1 MEEQTVL
8 FDPRFLGKHAGAIIT
23 DPGVALVEL
32 VANTWDSYA
41 TDVAICW
48 PNPRTK
54 TCFSI
59 RDNGT
64 GMTPEQFERRWIT
77 LDYDRV
83 EELGRDAEPPP
94 ELASEKP
101 RPTYGR
107 NGRGRYAAFLF
118 SSPYE
123 LRTWRDGIEVTY
135 KVSRGTSAPLELKL
149 VKRRTKDVVGHGTEI
164 RALNSDSVGLT
175 AEQAREV
182 LGARFLTDPQFR
194 VSIDGTI
201 VGFDDIPDNM
211 LQEASAQVLDLAD
224 LSLSQGSLQRPDFVI
239 IPDGSVGFYSRDSYG
254 EDYEVEGVE
263 SLVIA
268 EIKKPGIAI
277 GTQQL
282 DQALGYATEL
292 IKRGSITPNTPVACF
307 VLGSKLLP
315 IEAEETKRGRVTITP
330 MAYDT
335 FIRRAEKRM
344 LGLREKLK
352 GAPFLQ
358 GHGLD
363 AEGFLTPPQP
373 KQPELWSVNELSP

>member
-211 LQEASAQVLDLAD
+211 LQEASAQVLDLGTAKILMIDAWRSDRTTRQHGIAWRVCGRLVGECTWRGFFDERILDGRTAEAKRFTFIVFAD
-224 LSLSQGSLQRPDFVI
+224 FLSDAIAPDWSEFKKDSGAWQATRPIVEERIRELLSQAADSRRSEVKE
-239 IPDGSVGFYSRDSYG
+239 SVKERLSSAVRGLAPISRG
-254 EDYEVEGVE
+254 
-263 SLVIA
+263 
-268 EIKKPGIAI
+268 
-277 GTQQL
+277 
-282 DQALGYATEL
+282 
-292 IKRGSITPNTPVACF
+292 
-307 VLGSKLLP
+307 
-315 IEAEETKRGRVTITP
+315 
-330 MAYDT
+330 
-335 FIRRAEKRM
+335 
-344 LGLREKLK
+344 
-352 GAPFLQ
+352 
-358 GHGLD
+358 
-363 AEGFLTPPQP
+363 
-373 KQPELWSVNELSP
+373 

>member
-1 MEEQTVL
+1 VIDNCPGITEGEVEQIAGILANLEQSSSKYGLITKLHELKSGQLDDLHQLLDDWTITAAKAALDELQARLKLIHELDVKLRDENADEVKDLQPL
-8 FDPRFLGKHAGAIIT
+8 FENSLWVFGPQFETIEYTSNK
-23 DPGVALVEL
+23 
-32 VANTWDSYA
+32 
-41 TDVAICW
+41 
-48 PNPRTK
+48 
-54 TCFSI
+54 
-59 RDNGT
+59 
-64 GMTPEQFERRWIT
+64 GMTTVIRN
-77 LDYDRV
+77 LLGV
-83 EELGRDAEPPP
+83 EA
-94 ELASEKP
+94 
-101 RPTYGR
+101 
-107 NGRGRYAAFLF
+107 
-118 SSPYE
+118 
-123 LRTWRDGIEVTY
+123 
-135 KVSRGTSAPLELKL
+135 
-149 VKRRTKDVVGHGTEI
+149 
-164 RALNSDSVGLT
+164 
-175 AEQAREV
+175 
-182 LGARFLTDPQFR
+182 
-194 VSIDGTI
+194 
-201 VGFDDIPDNM
+201 
-211 LQEASAQVLDLAD
+211 
-224 LSLSQGSLQRPDFVI
+224 QGSLQRPDFVI